1 MMRSFFPNAYLC
13 EYLKKAVSFLIVMSL
28 TACNPI
34 SLLVQASPTA
44 TSSPIPSSTP
54 TSTSTLTPTS
64 TTRPTS
70 TSRPPTETP
79 KPNPTATERAK
90 LRSTLEAALE
100 KIAPEID
107 KVGLNA
113 SDGHIEWL
121 NPDPYTLKVSSYGE
135 SQVTRFGEKS
145 LKDFVLHTEITWNS
159 TSGIAGCGVIF
170 HADDDFQNGGQYDF
184 VLMRLQFQPR
194 WDIEYWKFGRWQT
207 TLTGSLLPSNV
218 INDEPLSTNKVTLVV
233 KGDEFSPYVNGE
245 KLQVVNSDKQPEGYL
260 AFHAWQESGDTSC
273 QFSNSWLWA
282 PGPGDYSPPPVE
294 G

>member
-1 MMRSFFPNAYLC
+1 MLRPLSRNPIFSAYLR
-13 EYLKKAVSFLIVMSL
+13 LALSLFVILSF
-28 TACNPI
+28 TGCNPI
-34 SLLVQASPTA
+34 SFFLQPSPTA
-44 TSSPIPSSTP
+44 TNTPVPSPTL
-54 TSTSTLTPTS
+54 TATSTLTPTA

-70 TSRPPTETP
+70 TPRPATETP
-79 KPNPTATERAK
+79 TPNPTATERAK
-90 LRSTLEAALE
+90 LRSTLEAAL
-100 KIAPEID
+100 ARVSPEMD

-135 SQVTRFGEKS
+135 SQVTRFGEKI

-159 TSGIAGCGVIF
+159 TSGLAGCGVIF

-233 KGDEFSPYVNGE
+233 KGDEFIPYVNGE
-245 KLQVVNSDKQPEGYL
+245 KLQVVTSDKQPEGYL
-260 AFHAWQESGDTSC
+260 AFHAWQESGESSC

-282 PGPGDYSPPPVE
+282 PGPGDYSPPPAE